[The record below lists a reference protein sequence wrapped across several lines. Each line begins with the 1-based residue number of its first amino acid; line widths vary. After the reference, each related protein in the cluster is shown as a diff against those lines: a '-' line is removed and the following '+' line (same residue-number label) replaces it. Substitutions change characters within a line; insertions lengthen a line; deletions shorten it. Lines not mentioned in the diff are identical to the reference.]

1 MTEPVDAA
9 PKRSRLPILATLA
22 AIFVGVM
29 IWSVIRPKD
38 YATWLMEVAPALIGA
53 AILVATY
60 RRFPLTTLSYGLI
73 TIHAVIL
80 FVGGHYTYAEV
91 PLFDWIRDAFDL
103 SRNHYDRLG
112 HFVQGFVPAILA
124 REILL
129 RTSPLCRGG
138 WLFFLVVCV
147 CLAISAAYEILEWF
161 SVVVGAE
168 AATDFLGM
176 QGDVW
181 DAQKDMT
188 LALVGAIL
196 AQLLLARL
204 HDRQMK
210 DVESSKFN
218 VER

>member
-1 MTEPVDAA
+1 MTDVQVATREP
-9 PKRSRLPILATLA
+9 RRTLFA
-22 AIFVGVM
+22 VLGSIFAVVM
-29 IWSVIRPKD
+29 VWSVIEPKA
-38 YATWLMEVAPALIGA
+38 YGTWLMETAPALVGA
-53 AILVATY
+53 AILIATY
-60 RRFPLTTLSYGLI
+60 RRFPLTSLAYILV

-91 PLFDWIRDAFDL
+91 PLFNWIRDEFDL

-112 HFVQGFVPAILA
+112 HFAQGFVPAILA

-129 RTSPLCRGG
+129 RTSSLRRGG
-138 WLFFLVVCV
+138 WLFFLIVCV
-147 CLAISAAYEILEWF
+147 CLAISSVYEILEWL

-188 LALVGAIL
+188 LAMVGGML
-196 AQLLLARL
+196 AQLLLAKA
-204 HDRQMK
+204 HDRQLEELSASR
-210 DVESSKFN
+210 D
-218 VER
+218 